1 MANRDYAFMDRY
13 IVRFGGDRDLS
24 ADERRVKDVQGK
36 VPTKPT
42 TTLVMA
48 KAARANKM

>member
-1 MANRDYAFMDRY
+1 MTNMDYTCMDPY

-36 VPTKPT
+36 VHTKPT
-42 TTLVMA
+42 TTLAIA